1 MLRIGM
7 RALQRAAALQL
18 QQGACSASSAGSGLL
33 SALAAAMQ
41 RLQGPQHT
49 SWASSQH
56 NGSRQFAAAVGGG
69 GASSGGGGSSGGRED
84 ALMSPMLA
92 SESGRLQF
100 SDPDEAL
107 EAWGKAMDEGARPV
121 VALRAAASRRRRMR
135 RRRRRC
141 VHALPPLPPTV
152 PLLLLLVPT
161 PPAAAAG
168 DWGTAWDIFEGI
180 APVEDEGGPDGG
192 GGEFPVLEELLA
204 MDPDAEAK
212 ELRRQREREI
222 RVRPCVHVCVR
233 GGWWIPGRVDPVGA
247 GRRLLLY
254 RRMYHRLPTALSGGA
269 PP

>member
-135 RRRRRC
+135 RRRRRRC

-152 PLLLLLVPT
+152 PLLLLPRCCCAATGNARGAVGEADRRARPLLWRGQAQDERGAGVGEAGDGADAGQ
-161 PPAAAAG
+161 PPALRPILPRPAA
-168 DWGTAWDIFEGI
+168 
-180 APVEDEGGPDGG
+180 P
-192 GGEFPVLEELLA
+192 
-204 MDPDAEAK
+204 
-212 ELRRQREREI
+212 
-222 RVRPCVHVCVR
+222 
-233 GGWWIPGRVDPVGA
+233 
-247 GRRLLLY
+247 
-254 RRMYHRLPTALSGGA
+254 
-269 PP
+269 